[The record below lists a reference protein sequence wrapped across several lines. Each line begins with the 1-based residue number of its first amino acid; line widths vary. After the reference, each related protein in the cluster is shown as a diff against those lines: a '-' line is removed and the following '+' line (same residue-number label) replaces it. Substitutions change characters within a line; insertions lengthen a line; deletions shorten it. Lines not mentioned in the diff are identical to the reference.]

1 MLNLLVR
8 KLKLRKGESLVYGHR
23 VRTDH
28 DSNPDPFAS
37 RAQDLN
43 YYPNYQV
50 GLEEPPVLTSFSLML
65 QIASKSP
72 GKFECPVQCLE
83 GTDTH

>member
-1 MLNLLVR
+1 MLNLPVR
-8 KLKLRKGESLVYGHR
+8 KLKLRKGKSLVYGHR

-28 DSNPDPFAS
+28 DSNPDAFAS

-50 GLEEPPVLTSFSLML
+50 GLEEPPVLTSFSPML
-65 QIASKSP
+65 QIASRGP
-72 GKFECPVQCLE
+72 GKFEHPA
-83 GTDTH
+83 

>member
-28 DSNPDPFAS
+28 DSNLDPFAS

-43 YYPNYQV
+43 CYPNYQV
-50 GLEEPPVLTSFSLML
+50 GLKEPPVLTSFSPML
-65 QIASKSP
+65 QIASKGP
-72 GKFECPVQCLE
+72 GKSEHPA
-83 GTDTH
+83 